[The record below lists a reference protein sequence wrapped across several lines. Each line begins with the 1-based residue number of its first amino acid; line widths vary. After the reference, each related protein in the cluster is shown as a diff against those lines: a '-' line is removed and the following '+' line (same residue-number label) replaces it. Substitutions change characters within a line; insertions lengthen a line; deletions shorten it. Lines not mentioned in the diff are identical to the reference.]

1 MSVDREKDA
10 ASSEYDDLN
19 NPTVQETTS
28 LSGAALGRS
37 RGLYIDTSPVVASSE
52 SPEEVAERE
61 ARKVSEAIAKAE
73 YIDLRYGDYSASI
86 CTFGGALRKL
96 EYRGRSL
103 VESFPVGQP
112 PPLQCGV
119 ILAPWANRIA
129 DGKFEFHGEEFQLEI
144 NEPER
149 NNALHGLVHNKNW
162 RIVAS
167 DSHAAVLTTTVPP
180 TEHWPWPLELAV
192 TFNLDS
198 DGMHITM
205 RATSDAECAPF
216 ACGWHTYLN
225 PQDADLGAA
234 KLQINVEKQLP
245 LDRVRK
251 LPSGPVTESDLAQQL
266 HDGLVLGDLL
276 LDDCFQ
282 APEVPLTAKMTSQGR
297 GVRMTCSPEMSWV
310 QVFTADKRWDCP
322 FPEGKRA
329 IAVEPMSAPPNSLQ
343 SGDDVTEL
351 GRRRVA
357 NFGIRLQAC

>member
-1 MSVDREKDA
+1 MAVDREKDSSDAGFEDVGASALRQDADA
-10 ASSEYDDLN
+10 A
-19 NPTVQETTS
+19 TRT
-28 LSGAALGRS
+28 
-37 RGLYIDTSPVVASSE
+37 RGLYVDTTPQRGMSRPGQENIS
-52 SPEEVAERE
+52 ERE
-61 ARKVSEAIAKAE
+61 ARKIAEGMAKAE
-73 YIDLRYGDYSASI
+73 YIDLRYGDYNASI
-86 CTFGGALRKL
+86 CTFGAALRLL
-96 EYRGRSL
+96 EYRGKSL

-112 PPLQCGV
+112 PLLQCGV
-119 ILAPWANRIA
+119 ILAPWPNRIA
-129 DGKFEFHGEEFQLEI
+129 DGKFNFQGEDYQLEI

-162 RIVAS
+162 RVVAS
-167 DSHAAVLTTTVPP
+167 DSHAAVLTTNVPP

-225 PQDADLGAA
+225 PQDGDLGAA
-234 KLQINVEKQLP
+234 MLQINVSKQLP

-251 LPSGPVTESDLAQQL
+251 LPSGPVAESELAEQL
-266 HDGLVLGDLL
+266 QKGLELKDLL

-282 APEVPLTAKMTSQGR
+282 APEVPLKVKMTSGGK
-297 GVRMTCSPEMSWV
+297 GVRLTSSPEMSWV

-322 FPEGKRA
+322 FPDGRRA
-329 IAVEPMSAPPNSLQ
+329 IAVEPMSAPPNSLR
-343 SGDDVTEL
+343 SGEDVTEL
-351 GRRRVA
+351 SRRRVA